1 VTGLRFLLV
10 MACVLV
16 QSCAEASSI
25 ETVHVSLQSAETF
38 QYPTVGGDEEGARI
52 ATQATHYSISEF
64 RRNAATN
71 WVAVYVYRPAS
82 GFVGSDYA
90 ELEISTGSDGA
101 SPPTSVKK
109 VALRFAIHH

>member
-1 VTGLRFLLV
+1 
-10 MACVLV
+10 
-16 QSCAEASSI
+16 
-25 ETVHVSLQSAETF
+25 
-38 QYPTVGGDEEGARI
+38 
-52 ATQATHYSISEF
+52 
-64 RRNAATN
+64 
-71 WVAVYVYRPAS
+71 VYVYRPAS